1 MVTKEEYNNAIN
13 ELIKMGIKNKYG
25 LSYFENEEDIKRAS
39 ELKSIMYQYEKENKA
54 NEPSKVKK
62 KRLFKK

>member
-1 MVTKEEYNNAIN
+1 MITKEEYNNAIN

-54 NEPSKVKK
+54 NEPSKVKT
-62 KRLFKK
+62 KRLSNR

>member
-25 LSYFENEEDIKRAS
+25 LSYFENEEDMKRAS

-62 KRLFKK
+62 KRLFNK